1 MLGWEFSALGPG
13 RDELCL
19 FLPVLG
25 WGRICLSPP
34 VGQTGETGTEWFG
47 ARATAGAAPGFVLSL
62 SPQLSLLPSGFTLTA
77 SKLSCSADIRYQEVQ
92 ITPNFA
98 VLGTVTCFQ
107 SCWLPLG
114 TEIPFPVWFF
124 SKLLC
129 VEKIG
134 ALSRASAGE

>member
-1 MLGWEFSALGPG
+1 MDREAVKLWWEFSALG
-13 RDELCL
+13 RDGLCL
-19 FLPVLG
+19 FLQDLVSVPTS
-25 WGRICLSPP
+25 WGNWDR
-34 VGQTGETGTEWFG
+34 G
-47 ARATAGAAPGFVLSL
+47 ARATAGAAPGLMGAGFVLSL
-62 SPQLSLLPSGFTLTA
+62 PPQLSLLPSGFTLTA